1 MEEKKYIQKRRSFI
15 FCPGN
20 RPDMIPKA
28 LSSGADMVCIDLEDA
43 IIPDHKSI
51 ARIKTVKAFDNLS
64 IPKGVEILIRINDVN
79 SQDGIE
85 DIEAILNTNITVSG
99 LMLPKIQSVEEIIIL
114 ENKIK
119 DKNKDLNLHIIIET
133 NRGLEKAWDIAQSS
147 SLIKSLLFGGV
158 DMSADLGCNGDWF
171 SLLYA
176 RSKVVHAAAG
186 AGIDS
191 IDVPFLDLGDMEGM
205 NNEAKKSKNLGF
217 SGKGSIHPKQIDQ
230 LNQVFTPS
238 EEEVAYANKV
248 IKAFNNASDGLV
260 VVDGKLIEKPVLRT
274 ALKTIANSEN

>member
-1 MEEKKYIQKRRSFI
+1 MKDKEYIQKRRSFI

-28 LSSGADMVCIDLEDA
+28 LKSGAVMVCIDLEDA
-43 IIPDHKSI
+43 IIPEHKSLS
-51 ARIKTVKAFDNLS
+51 RIETVKAFENIES
-64 IPKGVEILIRINDVN
+64 PKGVETLIRINDVN
-79 SQDGIE
+79 SEDGKR
-85 DIEAILNTNITVSG
+85 DIDLILNAKNTASG
-99 LMLPKIQSVEEIIIL
+99 LMLPKIQSIEEIITL

-119 DKNKDLNLHIIIET
+119 EKNKDLNLHIIIET
-133 NRGLEKAWDIAQSS
+133 NQGLENAWSIAHSS

-176 RSKVVHAAAG
+176 RSRVVHAAAG

-191 IDVPFLDLGDMEGM
+191 IDVPFLDLQDMEGM
-205 NNEAKKSKNLGF
+205 NTEAQKSKNLGF
-217 SGKGSIHPKQIDQ
+217 SGKGSIHPKQIEQ
-230 LNQVFTPS
+230 LNKVFTPS
-238 EEEVAYANKV
+238 EEEIAYANKV
-248 IKAFNNASDGLV
+248 IKAFNDASDGLV

-274 ALKTIANSEN
+274 ALKTIANSN

>member
-1 MEEKKYIQKRRSFI
+1 MKEKESIQKRRSFI

-28 LSSGADMVCIDLEDA
+28 LKSGADMVCIDLEDA
-43 IIPDHKSI
+43 IIPEHKSLS
-51 ARIKTVKAFDNLS
+51 RIETVKAFED
-64 IPKGVEILIRINDVN
+64 IDYPKGVETLIRINDVN
-79 SQDGIE
+79 SEDGKK
-85 DIEAILNTNITVSG
+85 DIDLILNANNTASG
-99 LMLPKIQSVEEIIIL
+99 LMLPKIQTIEEIIIL

-119 DKNKDLNLHIIIET
+119 EKNKDLNLHIIIET
-133 NRGLEKAWDIAQSS
+133 NQGLENAWSIAHSS

-191 IDVPFLDLGDMEGM
+191 IDVPFLDLEDMEGM
-205 NNEAKKSKNLGF
+205 NTEAQKSKNLGF
-217 SGKGSIHPKQIDQ
+217 SGKGSIHPKQIEQ
-230 LNQVFTPS
+230 LNKVFTPS
-238 EEEVAYANKV
+238 EEEIAYANKV
-248 IKAFNNASDGLV
+248 IKAFNEASDGLV

-274 ALKTIANSEN
+274 ALKTIANSN

>member
-1 MEEKKYIQKRRSFI
+1 MKDKEYIQKRRSFI

-28 LSSGADMVCIDLEDA
+28 LKSGADMVCIDLEDA
-43 IIPDHKSI
+43 IIPEHKSLS
-51 ARIKTVKAFDNLS
+51 RIETIKAFENIES
-64 IPKGVEILIRINDVN
+64 PTGVETLIRINDVN
-79 SQDGIE
+79 SEEGKR
-85 DIEAILNTNITVSG
+85 DIDLILNTKNTASG
-99 LMLPKIQSVEEIIIL
+99 LMLPKIQSIEEIITL

-119 DKNKDLNLHIIIET
+119 EKNKDLNLHIIIET
-133 NRGLEKAWDIAQSS
+133 NQGLENAWSIAHSS

-176 RSKVVHAAAG
+176 RSRVVHAAAG

-191 IDVPFLDLGDMEGM
+191 IDVPFLDLEDMEGM
-205 NNEAKKSKNLGF
+205 NTEAQKSKNLGF
-217 SGKGSIHPKQIDQ
+217 SGKGSIHPKQIEQ
-230 LNQVFTPS
+230 LNKVFTPS
-238 EEEVAYANKV
+238 EEEIAYANKV
-248 IKAFNNASDGLV
+248 IKAFNEASDGLV

-274 ALKTIANSEN
+274 ALKTIANSN

>member
-1 MEEKKYIQKRRSFI
+1 MKDKEYIQKRRSFI

-28 LSSGADMVCIDLEDA
+28 LKSGADMVCIDLEDA
-43 IIPDHKSI
+43 IIPEHKSLS
-51 ARIKTVKAFDNLS
+51 RIETVKAFED
-64 IPKGVEILIRINDVN
+64 IDYPKGVETLIRINDVN
-79 SQDGIE
+79 SEDGKK
-85 DIEAILNTNITVSG
+85 DIDLILNANNTASG
-99 LMLPKIQSVEEIIIL
+99 LMLPKIQTIEEIITL

-119 DKNKDLNLHIIIET
+119 EKNKELNLHIIIET
-133 NRGLEKAWDIAQSS
+133 NQGLENAWSIAHSS

-176 RSKVVHAAAG
+176 RSRVVHAAAG

-191 IDVPFLDLGDMEGM
+191 IDVPFLDLEDMEGM
-205 NNEAKKSKNLGF
+205 NIEAQKSKNLGF
-217 SGKGSIHPKQIDQ
+217 SGKGSIHPKQIEQ
-230 LNQVFTPS
+230 LNKVFTPS
-238 EEEVAYANKV
+238 EEEIAYANKV

-274 ALKTIANSEN
+274 ALKTIANSN

>member
-1 MEEKKYIQKRRSFI
+1 MKDKEYIQKRRSFI

-28 LSSGADMVCIDLEDA
+28 LKSGADMVCIDLEDA
-43 IIPDHKSI
+43 IIPEHKSLS
-51 ARIKTVKAFDNLS
+51 RIETVKAFED
-64 IPKGVEILIRINDVN
+64 IDYPKGVETLIRINDVN
-79 SQDGIE
+79 SEDGKR
-85 DIEAILNTNITVSG
+85 DIDLILNAKNTASG
-99 LMLPKIQSVEEIIIL
+99 LMLPKIQSIEEIITL

-119 DKNKDLNLHIIIET
+119 EKNKDLNLHIIIET
-133 NRGLEKAWDIAQSS
+133 NQGLENAWSIAHSS

-176 RSKVVHAAAG
+176 RSRVVHAAAG

-191 IDVPFLDLGDMEGM
+191 IDVPFLDLEDMEGM
-205 NNEAKKSKNLGF
+205 NTEAQKSKNLGF
-217 SGKGSIHPKQIDQ
+217 SGKGSIHPKQIEQ
-230 LNQVFTPS
+230 LNKVFTPS
-238 EEEVAYANKV
+238 EEEIAYANKV
-248 IKAFNNASDGLV
+248 IKAFNEASDGLV

-274 ALKTIANSEN
+274 ALKTIANSN

>member
-1 MEEKKYIQKRRSFI
+1 MEEKEYIQKRRSFI

-28 LSSGADMVCIDLEDA
+28 LKSGADMVCIDLEDA
-43 IIPDHKSI
+43 IIPEHKSLS
-51 ARIKTVKAFDNLS
+51 RIETIKAFEDIES
-64 IPKGVEILIRINDVN
+64 PEGVETLIRINDVN
-79 SQDGIE
+79 SDDGKK
-85 DIEAILNTNITVSG
+85 DIDLILNANNTASG
-99 LMLPKIQSVEEIIIL
+99 LMLPKIQSIEEIITL

-119 DKNKDLNLHIIIET
+119 EKNKDLNLHIIIET
-133 NRGLEKAWDIAQSS
+133 NQGLENAWSIAHSS

-191 IDVPFLDLGDMEGM
+191 IDVPFLDLEDMEGM
-205 NNEAKKSKNLGF
+205 NTEAQKSKNLGF
-217 SGKGSIHPKQIDQ
+217 SGKGSIHPKQIEQ
-230 LNQVFTPS
+230 LNKVFTPS
-238 EEEVAYANKV
+238 EEEIAYANKV
-248 IKAFNNASDGLV
+248 IKAFNEASDGLV

-274 ALKTIANSEN
+274 ALKTIANSN

>member
-1 MEEKKYIQKRRSFI
+1 MKEKDSIQKRRSFI

-28 LSSGADMVCIDLEDA
+28 LKSGADMVCIDLEDA
-43 IIPDHKSI
+43 IIPEHKSLS
-51 ARIKTVKAFDNLS
+51 RIETVKAFED
-64 IPKGVEILIRINDVN
+64 IDYPKGVETLIRINDVN
-79 SQDGIE
+79 SEDGKK
-85 DIEAILNTNITVSG
+85 DIDLILNANNTASG
-99 LMLPKIQSVEEIIIL
+99 LMLPKIQTIEEIITL

-119 DKNKDLNLHIIIET
+119 EKNKELNLHIIIET
-133 NRGLEKAWDIAQSS
+133 NQGLENAWSIAHSS

-176 RSKVVHAAAG
+176 RSRVVHAASG

-191 IDVPFLDLGDMEGM
+191 IDVPFLDLEDMEGM
-205 NNEAKKSKNLGF
+205 NIEAQKSKNLGF
-217 SGKGSIHPKQIDQ
+217 SGKGSIHPKQIEQ
-230 LNQVFTPS
+230 LNKVFTPS
-238 EEEVAYANKV
+238 EEEIAYANKV

-274 ALKTIANSEN
+274 ALKTIANSN